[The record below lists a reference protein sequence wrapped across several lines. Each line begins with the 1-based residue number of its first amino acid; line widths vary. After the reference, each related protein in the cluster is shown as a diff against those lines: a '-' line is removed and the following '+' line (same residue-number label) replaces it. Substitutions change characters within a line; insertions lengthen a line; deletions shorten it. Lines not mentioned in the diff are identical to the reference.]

1 MPPEGHYLQ
10 KTQITPIFLAFA
22 VLALPLA
29 FAELSTIIPPAVSRP
44 LFVAYVVLLGN
55 THFAIT
61 WALYLN
67 SENLQHF
74 ASTRVRKVIY
84 FMMPLSIMALFF
96 AIGILGLPSSGTRVA
111 LGFALGTAAADYFH
125 VIRQSFGVL
134 QMFKRRAEAAFP
146 AYLAKVDNYYFLS
159 LFVLQLITFLNGV
172 DNNFD
177 GRFDPT
183 SRSTQVMV
191 GIATLQFARIVNGF
205 VKAWRKPDSNKEE
218 LVAAF
223 GYLLLQSA
231 SALLVVYRTRLY
243 IASLAMHYVEY
254 HVLMAPR
261 CFKSDL
267 DLSTRVDRAAA
278 AFRRHKSV
286 FYAALVFI
294 AASVSAGPLLNMA
307 GASVTSDSGFGWLLV
322 NLFNGIFVAHY
333 FVEAFLWKFRNPFYR
348 KTLAPLYFPAR
359 GTSVKR
365 RGPRT

>member
-1 MPPEGHYLQ
+1 MTPEGHYLQ
-10 KTQITPIFLAFA
+10 KTQITPIFLAFV

-29 FAELSTIIPPAVSRP
+29 FAQLSTMIPPAVSRP
-44 LFVAYVVLLGN
+44 LLVAYVLLVGN

-67 SENLQHF
+67 SANLRHF
-74 ASTRVRKVIY
+74 ESSGLRKIIY
-84 FMMPLSIMALFF
+84 FMMPVSIMALFC
-96 AIGILGLPSSGTRVA
+96 AIGVLGLPSAGTRVT
-111 LGFALGTAAADYFH
+111 LWFALGVVTADYFH

-134 QMFKRRAEAAFP
+134 QLFKRRAEVAFP

-172 DNNFD
+172 ENNFD

-183 SRSTQVMV
+183 SRSTQAMV
-191 GIATLQFARIVNGF
+191 GVATLLFARVVNGF
-205 VKAWRKPDSNKEE
+205 VKAWRKPDSNKEAL
-218 LVAAF
+218 LVAF

-243 IASLAMHYVEY
+243 TASLAMHFVEY

-261 CFKSDL
+261 CFKSEL

-286 FYAALVFI
+286 FYAAVVFI
-294 AASVSAGPLLNMA
+294 AACVSAGTLLNMV
-307 GASVTSDSGFGWLLV
+307 GASVTSDSGFGWLFV

-333 FVEAFLWKFRNPFYR
+333 FVEAFLWRFHNPFYR
-348 KTLAPLYFPAR
+348 KTLAPLYFSAR